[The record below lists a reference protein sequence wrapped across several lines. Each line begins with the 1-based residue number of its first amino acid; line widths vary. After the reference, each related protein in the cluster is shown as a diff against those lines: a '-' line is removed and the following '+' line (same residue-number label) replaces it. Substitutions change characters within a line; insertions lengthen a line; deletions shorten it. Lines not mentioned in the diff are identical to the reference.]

1 MKVTCIRKYR
11 DNNGNIRGYVLEDKH
26 GTTQE
31 MDSNTLKAAIR
42 NKVIEVDNL
51 TLTSDNRLINK
62 GQENLYKG
70 HSKVRGYS
78 ELDMLI
84 DNMTRQALENDML
97 IKEIPTACGNNC
109 YLISKSDIEHILLIP
124 NNVTA
129 LNKGHTPDEW
139 VFTKFV
145 RELRGTIKVIGCT
158 GLQNATAMFSH
169 SEAQKIDMF
178 NTDTSRVTNMKAMF
192 CCCKAQYINI
202 SRLNTENVTNMT
214 AMFMKCK
221 AQILDFSNFN
231 TSKVSTMYSMF
242 FGCET
247 SKLDLSSFDTSNVT
261 DMEGMFNGCKTD
273 GLHISSFN
281 TAKVES
287 MSNMFSHAKIPVIN
301 ILSFDTSK
309 VNNFDSMFS
318 KCIAK
323 GIIIPN
329 LKMKNSAHKNW
340 IFHECRAKLKT
351 NNLFLLKEYHLHKAR
366 D

>member
-1 MKVTCIRKYR
+1 MLVACINKQRDTNGKIIKYKLQGR
-11 DNNGNIRGYVLEDKH
+11 NNSLFELTSD
-26 GTTQE
+26 E
-31 MDSNTLKAAIR
+31 LKNAIR
-42 NKVIEVDNL
+42 TNQLTVSNL
-51 TLTSDNRLINK
+51 TLTSDNRLVDSDQMQRARDK
-62 GQENLYKG
+62 
-70 HSKVRGYS
+70 SKSNYS
-78 ELDMLI
+78 ELDIMI
-84 DNMTRQALENDML
+84 DNMLRQAMMSD
-97 IKEIPTACGNNC
+97 IVIRKIPTACNNEC
-109 YLISKSDIEHILLIP
+109 YLISKSDVDHMLLIP
-124 NNVTA
+124 NSVKQ
-129 LNKGHTPDEW
+129 LNKDHTPDSW
-139 VFTKFV
+139 VFTQYIRTV
-145 RELRGTIKVIGCT
+145 RGAIQVFGCT
-158 GLQNATAMFSH
+158 GLKDATAMFSH

-178 NTDTSRVTNMKAMF
+178 NTDTSNVTNMKAMF

-202 SRLNTENVTNMT
+202 SRLNTENVTNMV

-221 AQILDFSNFN
+221 AQMLDFSNFN
-231 TSKVSTMYSMF
+231 TSKVRTMYSMF

-318 KCIAK
+318 KCMAK